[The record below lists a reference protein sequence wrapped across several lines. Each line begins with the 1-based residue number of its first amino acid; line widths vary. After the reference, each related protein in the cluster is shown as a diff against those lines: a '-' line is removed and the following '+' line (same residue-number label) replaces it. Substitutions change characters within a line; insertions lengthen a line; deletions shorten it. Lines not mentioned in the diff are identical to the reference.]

1 MHVHLA
7 VGPDFDLPV
16 KRYPPHWR
24 KMVGVKL
31 TEAEAAD
38 DAAADALSRNDGRA
52 AWPSIS
58 DLRGSA
64 HPRNLATWASTVY
77 DAASNVLRAVDLSAT
92 RSDRTSARHL
102 PPTPC
107 PASQLHCVV
116 CGSRGG
122 EVTLPAL
129 WLLGCRLPAVV
140 INGGCAREAAAW
152 LWPAGVPVVLLTGGQ
167 DKINNEDW
175 QRPGGDATYVA
186 RLWKAVPEANK
197 PTTALLHMPLMRHR
211 PDVVTLGEVLP
222 PLVRYAA
229 SGLAEAS
236 KPTSDCLSM
245 LAAPCTLVTCAHPEG
260 EVLVQPLSPLP
271 EPLLQIG

>member
-1 MHVHLA
+1 
-7 VGPDFDLPV
+7 
-16 KRYPPHWR
+16 
-24 KMVGVKL
+24 
-31 TEAEAAD
+31 
-38 DAAADALSRNDGRA
+38 
-52 AWPSIS
+52 
-58 DLRGSA
+58 
-64 HPRNLATWASTVY
+64 VY

-175 QRPGGDATYVA
+175 QRPGGDATYVRAKHRTHRQRTADRLARRAAARPAVRHHAALTVASLSSLARPWCVEQVA